1 MADADF
7 TITPAQQSDVI
18 TGLVALLEQSY
29 VFPDI
34 ATQIAESLRERQV
47 NHAYAAITSAATFC
61 EAVTA
66 EMQRIS
72 HDKHLCIFSSAAE
85 LPPHTDVWHD
95 PTWRADYVQRMAFYN
110 NGFFKVERL
119 RGNIGYIDLRSF
131 LDPSFAAETAIAA
144 MNLVA
149 NTSALIVDLRH
160 NDGGAPAMIALIFSY
175 FWETSVHLMT
185 YYYRATERTWQS
197 WTLPYVPG
205 ARFGA
210 KPVYVL
216 TSSTTISG
224 AEEFAYTLKHS
235 GRGTVVGEVT
245 AGAAHPG
252 STYQLTQHFAVIV
265 PIGRSISLYTGTD
278 WEGVGVIPDVEVLQE
293 KALEVAYRLALSAV
307 LDAAKQDNSPP
318 FRQLTA
324 EIQAVLQ
331 ER

>member
-1 MADADF
+1 MPEPDF
-7 TITPAQQSDVI
+7 TITSAQQSDVI
-18 TGLVALLEQSY
+18 TGLIALLEQNY

-34 ATQIAESLRERQV
+34 ATQIAACLHERQSS
-47 NHAYAAITSAATFC
+47 NAYAAMTSAATFC

-72 HDKHLCIFSSAAE
+72 RDKHLCIFPSAAG

-95 PTWRADYVQRMAFYN
+95 PTWQANYVQRMALSN
-110 NGFFKVERL
+110 HGVFKVERL
-119 RGNIGYIDLRSF
+119 GGNIGYIDLRSF

-149 NTSALIVDLRH
+149 HTSALIIDLRH
-160 NDGGAPAMIALIFSY
+160 NDGGAPAMVALISSY
-175 FWETSVHLMT
+175 LWDTPVHLMT
-185 YYYRATERTWQS
+185 YYDRLTDHTWQS
-197 WTLPYVPG
+197 WTLPDVPG

-216 TSSTTISG
+216 TSSATISG

-252 STYQLTQHFAVIV
+252 SNYQLTQQFAVIV
-265 PIGRSISLYTGTD
+265 PTGRSISPYTGTD
-278 WEGVGVIPDVEVLQE
+278 WEGVGGLPDVEVSHE
-293 KALEVAYRLALSAV
+293 EALEVAYRLALRAV
-307 LDAAKQDNSPP
+307 QDAAKQINSPP

-331 ER
+331 GR